1 MLDGVKNFLQFIN
14 DNWTSIIIIISL
26 IIAIVQKAKSYLSK
40 SNDEKIA
47 AAKSQ
52 IKEVILKLIS
62 DAEVDYEDWNKAGS
76 IKRAQVI
83 QKIFTDYPVL
93 SKVANQEEIIE
104 WIDTMIYESLK
115 ELRKIVAQN
124 QEIAVSD
131 NISK

>member
-93 SKVANQEEIIE
+93 SKVVNQEELIE
-104 WIDTMIYESLK
+104 WIDTMIDESLK

>member
-1 MLDGVKNFLQFIN
+1 M
-14 DNWTSIIIIISL
+14 
-26 IIAIVQKAKSYLSK
+26 
-40 SNDEKIA
+40 
-47 AAKSQ
+47 
-52 IKEVILKLIS
+52 KLIS

-93 SKVANQEEIIE
+93 SKVANQEELIK
-104 WIDTMIYESLK
+104 WIDTMIDESLK

>member
-93 SKVANQEEIIE
+93 SKVANQEELIK
-104 WIDTMIYESLK
+104 WIDTMIDESLK